1 MIVTALRR
9 HLPGVLL
16 AAGLGVAALA
26 PAPSLAQA
34 APKAP
39 LTEEQKAAIG
49 PLIREYLLQNPEVIQ
64 EALAELDNR
73 QKEAEKVATRKAL
86 SEVKDALLKSPR
98 NIVIGNPNGDVT
110 LVEFFDYNC
119 GYCKRSMGD
128 LADLVASD
136 PKLRIVIRD
145 FPILGPDSVEASKVA
160 VAARHQI
167 PPAKYFDFHRQLLES
182 KGRVGKDKALSVAQS
197 FGADVDRLR
206 KEMESADTR
215 EAITETAKIA
225 DSLKLGGTPVF
236 IVGEEVMMG
245 SQGLDPLRTSIANMR
260 QCGKATC
267 G

>member
-1 MIVTALRR
+1 M
-9 HLPGVLL
+9 
-16 AAGLGVAALA
+16 
-26 PAPSLAQA
+26 
-34 APKAP
+34 
-39 LTEEQKAAIG
+39 
-49 PLIREYLLQNPEVIQ
+49 IQ

-86 SEVKDALLKSPR
+86 GDVKDALLRSPR

-119 GYCKRSMGD
+119 SYCKRS
-128 LADLVASD
+128 LADMAELVTSD

-145 FPILGPDSVEASKVA
+145 FPILGPDSVEASKIA

-167 PPAKYFDFHRQLLES
+167 AAARYFDFHRQLLES
-182 KGRVGKDKALSVAQS
+182 KGRVGKDRAMSVAES
-197 FGADVDRLR
+197 FGVDLARLKKDV
-206 KEMESADTR
+206 ESADTR

-236 IVGEEVMMG
+236 IVGDEVMVG
-245 SQGLDPLRTSIANMR
+245 SLGLDPLRASIASMR
-260 QCGKATC
+260 QCGKASC